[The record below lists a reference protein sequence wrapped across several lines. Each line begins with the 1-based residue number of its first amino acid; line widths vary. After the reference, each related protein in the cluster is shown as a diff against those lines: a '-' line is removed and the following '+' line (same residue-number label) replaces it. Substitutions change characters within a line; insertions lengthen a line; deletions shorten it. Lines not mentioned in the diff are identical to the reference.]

1 MSYESTS
8 VSISKSQDELRK
20 LLLRHEGS
28 SVAFVSE
35 PEKEGFQA
43 MVPIDGKLYHVRIMA
58 RMRVCLP
65 KNIKGR
71 HYRGRWIAPRTVN
84 DEREAEARRIWR
96 VIYYHVKSVFDTADA
111 GVMEFRELILPY
123 IVTKDGGTIAEHI
136 LPKLDQALSGRAD
149 RFLSAGDS
157 DARK

>member
-8 VSISKSQDELRK
+8 VSVSKSQDELRK

-35 PEKEGFQA
+35 PEREGFQA

-58 RMRVCLP
+58 KMRYCEP

-71 HYRGRWIAPRTVN
+71 YYRGRYIPPRTVH
-84 DEREAEARRIWR
+84 DEREAETRRIWR
-96 VIYYHVKSVFDTADA
+96 VIYYHVKSVFEASDS

-123 IVTKDGGTIAEHI
+123 VVTKDGQTVAEHI
-136 LPKLDQALSGRAD
+136 LPKLDAALSGRPD
-149 RFLSAGDS
+149 RLLPEAKDF
-157 DARK
+157 